1 VVTYLGTRNIG
12 IFSTDMDSF
21 DFKIR
26 KPEQVVVSVMTKLE
40 KRGKGIVLL
49 HDFQHPTSVAL
60 PELLAQL
67 KASGYKIVQVKAK
80 APATT
85 LPEYDEAIMKEFGGN
100 TVSARPTSSVVR
112 TIGE

>member
-1 VVTYLGTRNIG
+1 
-12 IFSTDMDSF
+12 
-21 DFKIR
+21 
-26 KPEQVVVSVMTKLE
+26 MTKLE

-49 HDFQHPTSVAL
+49 HDFQHPTSLAL
-60 PELLAQL
+60 PELLVQL
-67 KASGYKIVQVKAK
+67 KAGGYKIVQVKAK
-80 APATT
+80 DPATT